1 MLLQM
6 FIIPMHFAKNEG
18 LMYVAFFEAF
28 NKCTISS
35 TTPQSVT
42 RSTRFISSSPVLFN
56 YQNNYSEE
64 AFNSRFVGW
73 NF

>member
-28 NKCTISS
+28 NLNV
-35 TTPQSVT
+35 PL
-42 RSTRFISSSPVLFN
+42 VLQHHN
-56 YQNNYSEE
+56 LQQDQQDS
-64 AFNSRFVGW
+64 
-73 NF
+73 